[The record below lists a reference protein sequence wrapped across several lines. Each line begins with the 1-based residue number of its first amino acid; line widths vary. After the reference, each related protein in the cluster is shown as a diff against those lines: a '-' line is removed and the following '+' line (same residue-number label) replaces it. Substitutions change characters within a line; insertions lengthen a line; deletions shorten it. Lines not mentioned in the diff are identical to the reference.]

1 MSFVLYLLSILLII
15 FTLYYIKQII
25 NSKFF
30 YNCDYDEYFDYDESD
45 KKINDVKV
53 VTGFYIIGSKYSL
66 EQYLKWIKNFMSLN
80 MDVIIFVD
88 QESYDLLSQIYPP
101 KVDRVY
107 KIVEIEEF
115 EVSKYNWNYDLE
127 IDPEIEKGHST
138 NLYRV
143 WAEKTFFLKRVF
155 EEYQDIQY
163 LLWVDIGCFRF
174 AETKVDNEFKNFP
187 LSHRFKNNKITMMQL
202 IDFVPEEKQNIFNI
216 DHRFLNVLR
225 IGGSMFG
232 GNRHAVSKWIYL
244 YSRILEEFK
253 EKRLFA
259 GKDESL
265 YCFCVLQDPELF
277 DLVKPDPTV
286 QYEKWYQLHHHFSLK
301 N

>member
-259 GKDESL
+259 GTD
-265 YCFCVLQDPELF
+265 
-277 DLVKPDPTV
+277 
-286 QYEKWYQLHHHFSLK
+286 
-301 N
+301 